1 MEVEVVKSTVSEKI
15 LVLKSSE
22 RDIADILT
30 LDTGKLPSLGEYP
43 LHWELLLTT
52 TTLFV
57 YLHPRP
63 RLHLHCVAM
72 RGCQTARVH

>member
-1 MEVEVVKSTVSEKI
+1 MVVKSTVSEKI